1 MFTHGHARA
10 GSRCGNRAA
19 RAKLA
24 VMDCPARPMHWS
36 WLEPLALSKNAA
48 GQTNAAHVRASISSV
63 NLSLPKQIVRIHLVD
78 LRKCRINVA
87 GRSSCP
93 DRISLP
99 NGWFYLKALHGGAP
113 NRYDSIAI
121 YVASALGFQQESV
134 SLTTGVRTDRRFSSR
149 SGARSSRTAG
159 TGTQTNA
166 LRPKYPRDG
175 GRGDPAEVLADPLQ

>member
-1 MFTHGHARA
+1 MATLGRVHDVGTGPQEPNWPSWTALPGRCTGAGWNRWRCRRTRPVKQMPRMFVPQLAQLICLYRNKLCGSTWLTCENA
-10 GSRCGNRAA
+10 GS
-19 RAKLA
+19 
-24 VMDCPARPMHWS
+24 MSPD
-36 WLEPLALSKNAA
+36 
-48 GQTNAAHVRASISSV
+48 
-63 NLSLPKQIVRIHLVD
+63 
-78 LRKCRINVA
+78 
-87 GRSSCP
+87 RSSCP

>member
-1 MFTHGHARA
+1 MATLGRVHDVGTGPQEPNWPSWTALPGRCTGA
-10 GSRCGNRAA
+10 GWNRWRCR
-19 RAKLA
+19 RTT
-24 VMDCPARPMHWS
+24 
-36 WLEPLALSKNAA
+36 A

-63 NLSLPKQIVRIHLVD
+63 KLSLPKQIVRIHLVD

-93 DRISLP
+93 DRISLA
-99 NGWFYLKALHGGAP
+99 NGVVLLESASRRSTKPIRLDRYL
-113 NRYDSIAI
+113 RRIS
-121 YVASALGFQQESV
+121 LGFQQESV
-134 SLTTGVRTDRRFSSR
+134 SLTTGVRADRRFSSR

>member
-93 DRISLP
+93 DRISLA
-99 NGWFYLKALHGGAP
+99 NGVVLLESASRGSTKPIRLDRYL
-113 NRYDSIAI
+113 RRIS
-121 YVASALGFQQESV
+121 LGV
-134 SLTTGVRTDRRFSSR
+134 PTRVGLTDHRC
-149 SGARSSRTAG
+149 
-159 TGTQTNA
+159 
-166 LRPKYPRDG
+166 
-175 GRGDPAEVLADPLQ
+175 AD

>member
-1 MFTHGHARA
+1 MWEPGRKSQTGRHGLPCQADALELAGTAGVVEERRPVKQMPRMFVPQLAQLNCLYRNKLCGSTWLTCENA
-10 GSRCGNRAA
+10 GS
-19 RAKLA
+19 
-24 VMDCPARPMHWS
+24 MSPD
-36 WLEPLALSKNAA
+36 
-48 GQTNAAHVRASISSV
+48 
-63 NLSLPKQIVRIHLVD
+63 
-78 LRKCRINVA
+78 
-87 GRSSCP
+87 RSSCP

-134 SLTTGVRTDRRFSSR
+134 SLTTGVRADRRFSSR